1 MADYV
6 AGSVSNREFFVMSS
20 VSMSSDG
27 DFVPRTAYNEM
38 KAERDR
44 LQNLVD
50 QLKLETAFLKASQPV
65 SAAAELSCRDP
76 PQAQG
81 QPVAKRICVPLEVAS
96 ISSLSSSSCPAVAVP
111 RPTIL
116 SNDVDLNKVFRDMC
130 KGPEGKP
137 ETYNRKEYH
146 LVVHLVRAG
155 SVDTGVHTLRQSAYH
170 AGRPPMAVSSSNVI
184 AGEEEAQRSP
194 GAVME
199 RSILGRWQTQQA
211 RLPHA
216 AGVKIQECSC
226 TTRSRSTNMLMMT
239 ANAWKALATSG
250 ISRGTRLFRA
260 PNFIRKSSTW
270 RSNTPLRSMCRAC
283 KNCCKRC
290 LQTSRPSYKTSRCLV
305 Q

>member
-155 SVDTGVHTLRQSAYH
+155 SVDTGVHTYPSTKC
-170 AGRPPMAVSSSNVI
+170 VSC
-184 AGEEEAQRSP
+184 
-194 GAVME
+194 
-199 RSILGRWQTQQA
+199 WQA
-211 RLPHA
+211 SYG
-216 AGVKIQECSC
+216 GVKLQCYCWGGGGAAKSWCGDGTVDIR
-226 TTRSRSTNMLMMT
+226 T
-239 ANAWKALATSG
+239 LADAASKIAACG
-250 ISRGTRLFRA
+250 WCQNPRMQLHYEVAFNKHVDDDSQRLESIGDKWDISRYSAF
-260 PNFIRKSSTW
+260 SSTKFH
-270 RSNTPLRSMCRAC
+270 SKVVYMEIEYPTALNVQGLQEL
-283 KNCCKRC
+283 
-290 LQTSRPSYKTSRCLV
+290 LQTMPADVKTEL
-305 Q
+305 QN